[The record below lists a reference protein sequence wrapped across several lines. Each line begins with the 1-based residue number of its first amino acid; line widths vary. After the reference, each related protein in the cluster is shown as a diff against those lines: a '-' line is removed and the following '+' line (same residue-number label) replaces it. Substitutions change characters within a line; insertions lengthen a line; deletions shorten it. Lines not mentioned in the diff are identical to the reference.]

1 MNQSGLVMETMIDIT
16 PKDPLPTPSVG
27 PLDPDCS
34 REGLV
39 LCDKERIKGQQ
50 GVSLD
55 AMVGILTRLGRDM
68 EQIGVDKSFKFG

>member
-1 MNQSGLVMETMIDIT
+1 MIDIT
-16 PKDPLPTPSVG
+16 PKAPLPTPSVG